1 MTNSWSGSSTALR
14 EAAGLYQADIAR
26 AVPCHRTTVTHA
38 EAGSQLP
45 ASDFWEIADRVVG
58 ADGALIARYHELI
71 HAKAAHLAE
80 QQAQR
85 RARAHATAQ
94 QLTAAPP
101 LKLELTSPAFHA
113 REDTQCDLMTGTSG
127 GSSEEYHQDLE
138 SILMD
143 AADQSANFLT
153 WVETSNIGELTVEQL
168 HSEIRRIALSYLKA
182 PTLPLFERTRGLR
195 DRAFSLLRGRQKPTH
210 SRDLYSA
217 AGWSLTVL
225 AWMSTDLN
233 HPNAAEEHLRTAWVC
248 AENAEQNN
256 LRAWIRATQHTA
268 AFWQNDFVRAG
279 NYARGGLRYA
289 TNGSAELFLASAWGM
304 DMARYGDREG
314 AQRVLAHAQHV
325 AERLHSDE
333 DEVGGPFTCS
343 VGRAGG
349 LWSDTQLAL
358 GEAEDALSHANEAIS
373 IFEKTSSLLCNLG
386 SERMVRCQQVKSHL
400 LLDEL
405 DGVWESLAPV
415 LDTAP
420 QHRVQPLIQRVDEIS
435 QMATRFRRGH
445 APVLTQI

>member
-1 MTNSWSGSSTALR
+1 VARQPEYLVEQQRALGRYLAVLR
-14 EAAGLYQADIAR
+14 EAAGLYQVDIAR

-45 ASDFWEIADRVVG
+45 ASDFWERADRAVG
-58 ADGALIARYHELI
+58 ADGALIARYDELI
-71 HAKAAHLAE
+71 QAKAAHLAE
-80 QQAQR
+80 RQAQR
-85 RARAHATAQ
+85 RARAQAIAQ

-101 LKLELTSPAFHA
+101 LKSELTLYALHA
-113 REDTQCDLMTGTSG
+113 RGHTA
-127 GSSEEYHQDLE
+127 EEHHQDLE

-143 AADQSANFLT
+143 AADQSTNFLT
-153 WVETSNIGELTVEQL
+153 WVETSNVGELTVEQL
-168 HSEIRRIALSYLKA
+168 HSDIRRIALSYLKA

-195 DRAFSLLRGRQKPTH
+195 DRAFSLLRGHQKPAH

-217 AGWSLTVL
+217 AGWSLTIL

-233 HPNAAEEHLRTAWVC
+233 HPHAAEEHLRTAWVC
-248 AENAEQNN
+248 AENADQNN

-279 NYARGGLRYA
+279 NYARDGLRYA

-314 AQRVLAHAQHV
+314 AQRALVHAQHV
-325 AERLHSDE
+325 AERLHRDE
-333 DEVGGPFTCS
+333 DEVGGPLTCS

-358 GEAEDALSHANEAIS
+358 GEAGDALSHANEAIS
-373 IFEKTSSLLCNLG
+373 IFEKI
-386 SERMVRCQQVKSHL
+386 QVSC
-400 LLDEL
+400 
-405 DGVWESLAPV
+405 A
-415 LDTAP
+415 
-420 QHRVQPLIQRVDEIS
+420 I
-435 QMATRFRRGH
+435 
-445 APVLTQI
+445 